1 MMTSASFN
9 ALGKPVPSTVMSFTR
24 MFILYIPLALVLN
37 HFWGYEGIFVA
48 TAISNAVMGMVGYV
62 WFRRAF
68 PLDAR

>member
-1 MMTSASFN
+1 
-9 ALGKPVPSTVMSFTR
+9 